1 MDKDFLFARSSSQPP
16 STKENSTALESKRQ
30 LLNVGSYCIWQ
41 KKLMQR
47 CTQLCLFVLLV
58 FCAFRA
64 LCVPGKFNNQ
74 SLLSQHA
81 VFLPIPKS
89 FGFCSCFFFFIFP
102 IPSLSLI
109 LFCCFRGEL
118 FGYIATASFEIGRPK
133 YDTQTSLSSL
143 PPFSRVVH
151 LVTEVADF
159 NYKAELT
166 LAMMSFNWEITSK
179 FLQ

>member
-30 LLNVGSYCIWQ
+30 LLNVGSDCIWQ
-41 KKLMQR
+41 KKLTLR

-64 LCVPGKFNNQ
+64 LCVPGKFNDR

-89 FGFCSCFFFFIFP
+89 FGFCSCFFLLLFFQFQVCHLIF
-102 IPSLSLI
+102 
-109 LFCCFRGEL
+109 FCCFRGEL

-133 YDTQTSLSSL
+133 YDTQISLSSL
-143 PPFSRVVH
+143 LSPY
-151 LVTEVADF
+151 L
-159 NYKAELT
+159 AE
-166 LAMMSFNWEITSK
+166 
-179 FLQ
+179 